1 MTAWRFSE
9 SLLYGS
15 RRPLRTGL
23 SSLSLSKK
31 SSPTS
36 TDSERQVDWGSRPG
50 LRLAGSRWN
59 RDKHSDTDTVSG
71 RRSKLP
77 GPAAWA
83 RPRAGPGP
91 VGVRTQLEHGRG
103 TAVPPP
109 GRGEAAARFTGH
121 MIPPAVAAVTVPGPG
136 SCRRVKMIAA
146 AGPLRDS
153 DAGVPATVPV
163 TRDSDCKTVRS
174 DSAWAADGHGHRRSD
189 SFESV
194 ARKVSLRLAS

>member
-36 TDSERQVDWGSRPG
+36 HGTDSERQVDWCSRPG

-121 MIPPAVAAVTVPGPG
+121 SAGGRGGHGARPGIM
-136 SCRRVKMIAA
+136 MIAA

-189 SFESV
+189 SFE
-194 ARKVSLRLAS
+194 

>member
-1 MTAWRFSE
+1 M
-9 SLLYGS
+9 
-15 RRPLRTGL
+15 
-23 SSLSLSKK
+23 
-31 SSPTS
+31 
-36 TDSERQVDWGSRPG
+36 
-50 LRLAGSRWN
+50 
-59 RDKHSDTDTVSG
+59 SG

-121 MIPPAVAAVTVPGPG
+121 SAGGRGGHGARPGIM
-136 SCRRVKMIAA
+136 MIAA

-174 DSAWAADGHGHRRSD
+174 DSAWAADGHGHPAGGPTHSSESRGTEGITQAGIMMASQGSLSGGGPDSASTVPQPACDGPNWHGDRDRS
-189 SFESV
+189 S
-194 ARKVSLRLAS
+194 